1 VTELWRQISEF
12 LAKLLSVDGFPR
24 RWDCLN
30 PSQFHGYLHIVSDVA
45 IWGAYTA
52 IPLVISY
59 FVVRRRDVPFPR
71 IFWLFVAFILACGTT
86 HLLEAI
92 LFYWPVYRLSALV
105 KFVTAVVS
113 WTTVFALIMITP
125 QAMRLPGIARL
136 NEQLA
141 AEVHDRRIAEQ
152 LLLRRNLILAAEQ
165 EASLDGILIVDED
178 GWVTEANRRFRE
190 LWGFSHQELQRTPA
204 SGVLARI
211 AAQFRSPFQQFT
223 SEAGEP
229 FHAELELV
237 DGRVIDAHSTM
248 LRATDGSMHGLV
260 WHFRDITERRL
271 AERTLREAKEIAE
284 NANRTK
290 SQFLANV
297 SHELRTPLNGIVG
310 IIDLMHHDSA
320 GKPEAERTQML
331 KRSGDQLLRV
341 INDLLDLSKIEAGK
355 ITLSPMVF
363 SPREQI
369 EGLIESFSAQ
379 ASAKA
384 LELTWSLEMA
394 AGKTLPDLVEVDAF
408 RLRQVLTNLLDNAI
422 KFTQAGSVR
431 LRLAWQPHK
440 KPGHV
445 YLRYEISDSGIG
457 IPSAKQD
464 QIFRPFEQ
472 ADSSTT
478 RDFGGTGLGLAICRQ
493 LVEMMGGRLELDS
506 TPGRGSSFRFSVEAR
521 VVDASESINRTS
533 SDIED
538 EVVDL
543 PPMRLLLA
551 EDNVINQTVVE
562 QMLLRD
568 GHTVKIVADGR
579 SAVEATAQEEFDAV
593 LMDVQMPV
601 MDGWQATMEIRKQEG
616 GSEKRVPII
625 ALTARAMSG
634 ERQRCREAGMDD
646 FLSKPV
652 DWNHL
657 RAALG
662 RSLRRQ
668 NRLSPAASPSQTSE
682 GPANPNE
689 SLNETLDRFGRD
701 PKLLAEMCVLYK
713 KDAARIREAMQAGLD
728 SGHYRSVARAAHE
741 LVGASG
747 LFGAKLVTELA
758 RQLESA
764 AEEERR
770 DEIDRLLPVLDESLS
785 HLVKLLE
792 EWQSRLDGTPQAN

>member
-1 VTELWRQISEF
+1 MIELWRQISEF

-71 IFWLFVAFILACGTT
+71 ILWLFVAFILACGTT

-105 KFVTAVVS
+105 KFITAVVS

-178 GWVTEANRRFRE
+178 GWVTEANRQFRE

-204 SGVLARI
+204 TGVLARI
-211 AAQFRSPFQQFT
+211 AAQLRSPLQQFT

-229 FHAELELV
+229 FHAELELT

-248 LRATDGSMHGLV
+248 LQASDGSMHGLV
-260 WHFRDITERRL
+260 WHFRDVTERRL
-271 AERTLREAKEIAE
+271 AERTLREAKELAE

-290 SQFLANV
+290 SHFLANV

-310 IIDLMHHDSA
+310 IIDLMHHDSI
-320 GKPEAERTQML
+320 GKPENERTQML

-369 EGLIESFSAQ
+369 EGLIESFSPQ
-379 ASAKA
+379 ATAKG
-384 LELTWSLEMA
+384 LELSWSLEMVS
-394 AGKTLPDLVEVDAF
+394 GKPLPDLVEVDAF

-431 LRLAWQPHK
+431 LRLSWQSHK
-440 KPGHV
+440 KPDLM
-445 YLRYEISDSGIG
+445 YLRYEVSDTGIG
-457 IPSAKQD
+457 IPPSKQD

-493 LVEMMGGRLELDS
+493 LVNMMGGQLELDS
-506 TPGRGSSFRFSVEAR
+506 TPGRGSTFRFAVEAR
-521 VVDASESINRTS
+521 IVDASEPVNGTS
-533 SDIED
+533 SAVDD
-538 EVVDL
+538 EVFEL

-579 SAVEATAQEEFDAV
+579 SAVEAMANEDFDAV

-601 MDGWQATMEIRKQEG
+601 MDGWQATTEIRQKEARG
-616 GSEKRVPII
+616 KKRVPII

-634 ERQRCREAGMDD
+634 ERQRCRDAGMDD

-668 NRLSPAASPSQTSE
+668 GRTDLAAQQPQAPADETKPHERLT
-682 GPANPNE
+682 
-689 SLNETLDRFGRD
+689 ETLDRFGRD

-713 KDAARIREAMQAGLD
+713 KDAARIRENIQSGLD
-728 SGHYRSVARAAHE
+728 SGTYQTVARAAHE

-758 RQLESA
+758 RQIESA
-764 AEEERR
+764 AGEERR
-770 DEIDRLLPVLDESLS
+770 EEIERLLPVLDESLS
-785 HLVKLLE
+785 QMFKLFDD
-792 EWQSRLDGTPQAN
+792 WQSRLDEAQPSN